1 MSISISARDLRA
13 ALNLRKQI
21 DKVESRKNELETRLA
36 RLLGGRSEAVTPSR
50 RAGKSTGR
58 KRGRPKGSIR
68 KGSQKQL
75 LLDVLSS
82 AKKALSLKEIVAAL
96 KARGMKSKSSD
107 PSRGLA
113 VLLYRDPAFKRA
125 GRGLFTLS
133 GKAARGP
140 ATSKKRRKRRARKTK
155 A

>member
-21 DKVESRKNELETRLA
+21 DKVESRKVELENRLA
-36 RLLGGRSEAVTPSR
+36 RLLGGRSVAVKSAPTRS
-50 RAGKSTGR
+50 GKSTGR

-75 LLDVLSS
+75 LLEVLSS
-82 AKKALSLKEIVAAL
+82 ARKALSLKEIVAAL

-133 GKAARGP
+133 GKGAA
-140 ATSKKRRKRRARKTK
+140 AKRRGRKAK